1 MGGKQKPKGLGS
13 SLKKRGKV
21 SPPIMWSLAEARVQE
36 EIDQQEAIKKEARE
50 GFTLRRLGYFVYY
63 KEGEGL
69 GLSIPFTASTNTKR
83 GQFWKSLA
91 LAYQFSESGGETIYN
106 HYQNLKRLI
115 SDKGIIGTG
124 TEEKTKNLVEDLIF
138 LKKHLNGANLQF
150 IVNHIDEL
158 RDVLDQHSKLG

>member
-13 SLKKRGKV
+13 SQKKGAKV
-21 SPPIMWSLAEARVQE
+21 SPPIMWSLAEARAQK

-63 KEGEGL
+63 KDGEGL
-69 GLSIPFTASTNTKR
+69 GLSIPFTATTNTKR

-124 TEEKTKNLVEDLIF
+124 TEEKTKNLVEDLFF
-138 LKKHLNGANLQF
+138 LKKHLKGADLESLMS
-150 IVNHIDEL
+150 HINEL
-158 RDVLDQHSKLG
+158 GNTLDQHSKLG